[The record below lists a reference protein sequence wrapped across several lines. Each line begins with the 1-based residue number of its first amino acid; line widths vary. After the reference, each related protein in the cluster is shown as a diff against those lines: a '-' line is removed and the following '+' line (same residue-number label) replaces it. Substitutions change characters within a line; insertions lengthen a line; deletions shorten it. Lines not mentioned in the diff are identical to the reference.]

1 MSQKII
7 IDLHNGTK
15 LVAEEGCDSA
25 YPNEIYIGIMSDDD
39 VFWQDL
45 AVVREKY
52 AISNGEQ
59 EYIEDKFEV
68 LVYADENSEDYTKK
82 FEIKRCSSN
91 AI

>member
-1 MSQKII
+1 
-7 IDLHNGTK
+7 
-15 LVAEEGCDSA
+15 
-25 YPNEIYIGIMSDDD
+25 MSDDD

-52 AISNGEQ
+52 AISNGEP

-68 LVYADENSEDYTKK
+68 FVFADEKSEDYTKK
-82 FEIKRCSSN
+82 FEIERCSSN

>member
-1 MSQKII
+1 MAQKIV

-45 AVVREKY
+45 AVVREKN
-52 AISNGEQ
+52 AISNGEP

-68 LVYADENSEDYTKK
+68 FVFADEKSEDYTKK
-82 FEIKRCSSN
+82 FEIERCSSN

>member
-52 AISNGEQ
+52 AISNGEP
-59 EYIEDKFEV
+59 EYINNKEEV
-68 LVYADENSEDYTKK
+68 LLCMLYTE
-82 FEIKRCSSN
+82 F
-91 AI
+91 

>member
-25 YPNEIYIGIMSDDD
+25 YPNEIYIGIMSDGD

-52 AISNGEQ
+52 EISNGEP

-68 LVYADENSEDYTKK
+68 FVFADEKSEDYTKK
-82 FEIKRCSSN
+82 FEIERCSSN

>member
-1 MSQKII
+1 MAQKIV

-25 YPNEIYIGIMSDDD
+25 YPNEIYIGIMDESE

-45 AVVREKY
+45 AVVRGKY
-52 AISNGEQ
+52 NNNG
-59 EYIEDKFEV
+59 IEPRYEDDKFEV
-68 LVYADENSEDYTKK
+68 LVYTDEKNEDYTKK
-82 FEIKRCSSN
+82 FEIKRYPSN

>member
-1 MSQKII
+1 MAQKIV

-45 AVVREKY
+45 AV
-52 AISNGEQ
+52 G
-59 EYIEDKFEV
+59 
-68 LVYADENSEDYTKK
+68 
-82 FEIKRCSSN
+82 
-91 AI
+91 

>member
-1 MSQKII
+1 MSQKIV

-15 LVAEEGCDSA
+15 LVAEEGCDSTF
-25 YPNEIYIGIMSDDD
+25 PGEIYIGIMDESE

-52 AISNGEQ
+52 VINNGEP
-59 EYIEDKFEV
+59 EFIKDKFEIFV
-68 LVYADENSEDYTKK
+68 FADEKSEDYTKK
-82 FEIKRCSSN
+82 FEIKRYQSN

>member
-1 MSQKII
+1 MAQKIV

-45 AVVREKY
+45 AVVRVKY
-52 AISNGEQ
+52 AISNGEP

-68 LVYADENSEDYTKK
+68 LVYADEKNEDYTKK
-82 FEIKRCSSN
+82 FEIKRYPSN

>member
-1 MSQKII
+1 MTQKII

-15 LVAEEGCDSA
+15 LVAEGSCDSSF
-25 YPNEIYIGIMSDDD
+25 PGEIYIGILDESE

-52 AISNGEQ
+52 AISNGEP

-68 LVYADENSEDYTKK
+68 FVFADEKSEDYTKK
-82 FEIKRCSSN
+82 FEIKRYPSN

>member
-1 MSQKII
+1 MAQKIV

-45 AVVREKY
+45 AVVRGKY
-52 AISNGEQ
+52 NNNG
-59 EYIEDKFEV
+59 IEPRYADDKFEV
-68 LVYADENSEDYTKK
+68 LVYTDEKNEDYTKK
-82 FEIKRCSSN
+82 FEIKRYQSN

>member
-1 MSQKII
+1 MAQKIV

-52 AISNGEQ
+52 AISNGEP
-59 EYIEDKFEV
+59 EYIEDKFEAPCWQKTERILFTFPRFLLRV
-68 LVYADENSEDYTKK
+68 
-82 FEIKRCSSN
+82 
-91 AI
+91 